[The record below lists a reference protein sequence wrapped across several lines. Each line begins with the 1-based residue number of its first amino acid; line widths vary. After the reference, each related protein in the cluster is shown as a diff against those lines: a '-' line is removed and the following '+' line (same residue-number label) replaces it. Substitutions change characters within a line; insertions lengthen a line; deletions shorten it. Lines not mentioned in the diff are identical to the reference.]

1 MTGEEIAKQLDFGHV
16 PDRANGCS
24 SSQTLQY
31 SPDSVGNDIPNPS
44 AEKHVKLHTV
54 TCDSGSSSDDDNIV
68 PFMAASA
75 RPSCR
80 RRPAL
85 DSDSDH
91 ESVNSQYSSG
101 STPLPLQEQT
111 ASAYDFTITS
121 PGSSRHASATL
132 ESSTAQSYSHMLG
145 QSQSISIGAQ
155 AQQQH
160 SGVIVL
166 ESSDDGDRRY
176 NRKNNV
182 SGFGRHDSQCKCQHP
197 FM

>member
-1 MTGEEIAKQLDFGHV
+1 MTCEEVAKQLDFGHV
-16 PDRANGCS
+16 PDRAGGCS
-24 SSQTLQY
+24 SSQTFQY
-31 SPDSVGNDIPNPS
+31 SPDTVGDNIPNPS
-44 AEKHVKLHTV
+44 AEKHVKLHAV
-54 TCDSGSSSDDDNIV
+54 ICDSGSSSDDDNIV

-80 RRPAL
+80 RRPTL

-101 STPLPLQEQT
+101 STPLPLQEPT
-111 ASAYDFTITS
+111 ASAYDFTIAS
-121 PGSSRHASATL
+121 PGSSRHAST
-132 ESSTAQSYSHMLG
+132 TAQSYSHMLG
-145 QSQSISIGAQ
+145 PLQSISIGAQ

-182 SGFGRHDSQCKCQHP
+182 SGFGRHDSQCKCQLP